1 MSVPYKKIYFGDYS
15 SQNKNLITSPY
26 QDGGELIV
34 FRKNNKIKH
43 GGAIPSPPVPGAP
56 ATPPLPGADATPPL
70 PGADATPPIPGAPPG
85 VPNPNDMALKPPPTA
100 AGKGIAIAKSIFN
113 SIILLILKIANN
125 LLKKTSYLVSDKP
138 WKKLDEL
145 GVMTTLGIKQ
155 PDLTDDGKIPIK
167 CNNNLE
173 SISSKNFTIEDY
185 EKRISDTKNY
195 IYKINNNIRNKNFN
209 SLHEEDTMK
218 GGNNRNELNKTINFF
233 IGYDDNNYQMGGAG
247 ANNKKAEE
255 SNNKKD
261 ETGETR
267 NDKADGKEEDGKKED
282 EKEEDEKEDEPKD
295 EMEQDN
301 DVPPSSSENTE
312 SSIEKAKKNHDE
324 ECEEKVNEA
333 NKEGEEEDDEEN
345 KSNKKSNMSAFLELL
360 QDLSSH
366 LAYSL
371 GIFEIP
377 NGLSSIDKLKM
388 IYMDSTCPEDVK
400 KELSDTFGD
409 IKGVRNALDAI
420 DILKR
425 ICNTSVFKKIT
436 EEELKSIY
444 IRSLDDVDEAKKEEK
459 EAEENSLNAGPAD
472 DESAEKL
479 AKAKSNTKKKEIKSS
494 IINIIGKTVVGGENF
509 AKYLGLMQA
518 QDLNSGFTGLL
529 EYLKDFIIYSD
540 GQDSQ
545 RSTVDMNADIKGL
558 AKSNRYMYRRVL
570 GLKSILAPNE
580 IKIANETLMPY
591 SIKKL
596 LKSIYLS
603 IEKYDVENEVISHYL
618 DKLNG
623 SISNIKKSIDK
634 NDKEILKIEKII
646 KDLKKYIKTKE
657 RDEEI
662 LKNIK
667 QLDKLYL
674 ENQEY
679 FKMELEERNRIHNPE
694 RDMDDLQLGP
704 SPCCENKIKYNKDA
718 KVKLQSPLCDKEIPC
733 GNDSTNE
740 EEENEVIDPDVPCNN
755 VPPPIPKPEGDDN
768 KNDNNVRCPLVP
780 VGGGKSKHKKE
791 VSLLDFL

>member
-43 GGAIPSPPVPGAP
+43 GGAIPPPLPG
-56 ATPPLPGADATPPL
+56 ATPPLPGATPPL
-70 PGADATPPIPGAPPG
+70 PGAPPVTMPPVPG
-85 VPNPNDMALKPPPTA
+85 NPNDMALKPPPTA

-113 SIILLILKIANN
+113 SIILLILKIADN

-155 PDLTDDGKIPIK
+155 ADLTDDGKIPIK

-195 IYKINNNIRNKNFN
+195 IYKINNNIRNNNFN
-209 SLHEEDTMK
+209 SLDEEDTMK
-218 GGNNRNELNKTINFF
+218 GGSNRNELNKTINFF
-233 IGYDDNNYQMGGAG
+233 IGYDDNNYQMGGS
-247 ANNKKAEE
+247 E
-255 SNNKKD
+255 SNSGDNNTQDNISENEDVKED
-261 ETGETR
+261 I
-267 NDKADGKEEDGKKED
+267 EEDENEEHENKED
-282 EKEEDEKEDEPKD
+282 ENKEDNNEA
-295 EMEQDN
+295 
-301 DVPPSSSENTE
+301 VPQPSSEISE
-312 SSIEKAKKNHDE
+312 SSIKKAKKAHDE
-324 ECEEKVNEA
+324 ECEEKVNES
-333 NKEGEEEDDEEN
+333 NKEGQEEDDEEN
-345 KSNKKSNMSAFLELL
+345 KSNKKSNMTAFLELL

-366 LAYSL
+366 LAYSF

-377 NGLSSIDKLKM
+377 NGLSSIDKIKM
-388 IYMDSTCPEDVK
+388 IYMDSTCPEDIK
-400 KELSDTFGD
+400 KELADTFGD

-459 EAEENSLNAGPAD
+459 EAEENSLNAGPGD
-472 DESAEKL
+472 DELAENL

-540 GQDSQ
+540 GQDRQ

-591 SIKKL
+591 KIKKL

-646 KDLKKYIKTKE
+646 NDLKKYIKTKE

-733 GNDSTNE
+733 GNDNINKAE
-740 EEENEVIDPDVPCNN
+740 KEKDNIDPDVPCNN
-755 VPPPIPKPEGDDN
+755 VPPPIPKPQGDDN
-768 KNDNNVRCPLVP
+768 ANNNDNNIRCPLVP